1 MQIEVIEVKKPL
13 DAPIGKAEMVKTP
26 WGIEELA
33 QVFKVI
39 DYISGDIKYAVIN
52 NPAGNFKVRC
62 SAFRVR

>member
-1 MQIEVIEVKKPL
+1 MQIEVKKPL
-13 DAPIGKAEMVKTP
+13 DAPIGKPEMVNTP
-26 WGIEELA
+26 WGTVEQA